1 MEHNHKKIRN
11 ICVIRLSSLGD
22 ICHMLPFIKNIKNK
36 YPESTLYWIIGKTE
50 YELVR
55 NIPNVKFIVFDK
67 SKINS
72 YFQVYTE
79 LKKINFDYL
88 YLLQVSLRA
97 CLISLLVNKKT
108 TVGFNRSKSTRFYSF
123 FIDYISK
130 DDNKNHVVDTFLN
143 LLSIDSKDIKFK
155 YEWNLNISK
164 DQYNEKIKQFDI
176 KKTYFLINPSSRSV
190 DRNWQSAKYA
200 NIADHV
206 IKKYKVNCI
215 FVGDSSHST
224 GLFIEDILSKMS
236 SKALNLAG
244 KTKLFDLAALIS
256 NSKFLISPDSGPIH
270 IATCTNTKV
279 IGLYAVTNTV
289 RAGPYNSIDYCI
301 DKYNLALKLF
311 YKMNYEDAKWRHKNK
326 KKGVMDLI
334 SLEEV
339 KFSINKLL
347 RDLK

>member
-1 MEHNHKKIRN
+1 MI
-11 ICVIRLSSLGD
+11 L
-22 ICHMLPFIKNIKNK
+22 
-36 YPESTLYWIIGKTE
+36 
-50 YELVR
+50 
-55 NIPNVKFIVFDK
+55 
-67 SKINS
+67 
-72 YFQVYTE
+72 
-79 LKKINFDYL
+79 
-88 YLLQVSLRA
+88 
-97 CLISLLVNKKT
+97 
-108 TVGFNRSKSTRFYSF
+108 
-123 FIDYISK
+123 
-130 DDNKNHVVDTFLN
+130 
-143 LLSIDSKDIKFK
+143 
-155 YEWNLNISK
+155 
-164 DQYNEKIKQFDI
+164 

-289 RAGPYNSIDYCI
+289 RAGPYNSRDYCI

-311 YKMNYEDAKWRHKNK
+311 YKMNHEDAKWRHKNK